1 MEEYKNAS
9 EDLLL
14 AASQVRLLADLL
26 LPSTDLK
33 DVDRAA
39 FAHVLQDLA
48 SRLEH
53 DLDDLEACIRN
64 IESTAT
70 RREDRA

>member
-1 MEEYKNAS
+1 MEEYKNAR

-26 LPSTDLK
+26 LPSTDLQ

-39 FAHVLQDLA
+39 FAHVLQDLNN
-48 SRLEH
+48 LE
-53 DLDDLEACIRN
+53 ECIRN
-64 IESTAT
+64 IKSTAT